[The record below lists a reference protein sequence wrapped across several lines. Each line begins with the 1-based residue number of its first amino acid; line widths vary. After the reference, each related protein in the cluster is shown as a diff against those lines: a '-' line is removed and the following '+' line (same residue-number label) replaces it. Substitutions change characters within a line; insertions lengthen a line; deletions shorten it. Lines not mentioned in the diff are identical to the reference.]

1 MSKTK
6 LTHKD
11 VVTINSMLDRLILCN
26 SWFNGYL
33 SGEQRKIM
41 ERTIKDGSKVYDRL
55 VKIYKEQEAE
65 N

>member
-1 MSKTK
+1 MSKVK

-11 VVTINSMLDRLILCN
+11 VMTVNSMLGKLTLCN

-41 ERTIKDGSKVYDRL
+41 ERTIKDGSKVYDKL